1 MQLKTGS
8 FALQTID
15 SFMSNFLFANIT
27 SIFHCSSS
35 IIDIIN
41 QLPPATA
48 PQNGNVAA
56 QDTHEL
62 SENIDQEGNVQP
74 NANRVAELQAKL
86 FGEKIYGEAQEEMDN
101 FIADSISK
109 YSKAKKSQG
118 KSKEEEMI
126 DNVNS
131 RLTSVLLSYAD
142 KEATNLEEGLTKQ
155 NKKKAEIH
163 IRKAIN
169 EEIEP
174 FEQ

>member
-41 QLPPATA
+41 QLPSATA
-48 PQNGNVAA
+48 PQNGDVAA

-74 NANRVAELQAKL
+74 NANRVASLQANL
-86 FGEKIYGEAQEEMDN
+86 FGEKIYGEAQEEMEN
-101 FIADSISK
+101 FIADSIAK

-118 KSKEEEMI
+118 KSKEEMI

-142 KEATNLEEGLTKQ
+142 KEATILEEGLTKQ
-155 NKKKAEIH
+155 NKKKTEIH

>member
-1 MQLKTGS
+1 
-8 FALQTID
+8 
-15 SFMSNFLFANIT
+15 MSNFLFANIT

-41 QLPPATA
+41 QLPSATA
-48 PQNGNVAA
+48 LQNGDVAA

-74 NANRVAELQAKL
+74 DANRVAELQAKL
-86 FGEKIYGEAQEEMDN
+86 FGEEIYGEAQEEMEN

-118 KSKEEEMI
+118 KSKEEMI

-131 RLTSVLLSYAD
+131 RITSVLFSYAD